1 MKKFKI
7 DTNLVKSLVNSDFL
21 LIEKRKSKNKD
32 NLRFEGLRTSV
43 CKRDISLLDPLEV
56 LKTLKQMIRVF
67 HFAKINT
74 KYKTDLHFALL
85 QRELR
90 L

>member
-43 CKRDISLLDPLEV
+43 KQDISLLDPLEV
-56 LKTLKQMIRVF
+56 
-67 HFAKINT
+67 
-74 KYKTDLHFALL
+74 
-85 QRELR
+85 
-90 L
+90 

>member
-21 LIEKRKSKNKD
+21 LVEKRKSKNKD

-43 CKRDISLLDPLEV
+43 CKRDISLLILW
-56 LKTLKQMIRVF
+56 KF
-67 HFAKINT
+67 
-74 KYKTDLHFALL
+74 
-85 QRELR
+85 
-90 L
+90 